1 MQISDMLRQ
10 YNRNLSNSST
20 EELKGAT
27 GMQKLVSTVKELQ
40 NGNIFEGTVS
50 AVKGGKVTLALG
62 NGQTITAQMD
72 GKVNLSIGTPMFFQ
86 VKNNDGNTV
95 SICPYLIEGNTGNPI
110 LLNALTAAGIPV
122 NERNLFMA
130 DTMMKE
136 QLPIDKQSILDMV
149 KVANLNPDVSVK
161 TVVEMVKLG
170 IPVSKAMAMQYE
182 NYLGERQSILKEV
195 NQAMN
200 DLAAVA
206 GKKEL
211 PPEVSVRL
219 NQEIVDTLLAGKG
232 GEKTDIAKNSEVL
245 SDGQVANPSGRPQ
258 PGGLFTAGVLATQQE
273 ANVGQNAG
281 VNQSQS
287 ELLQMAGQTAEAVTV
302 SGQADAQPANMEAA
316 AEGANLQLI
325 NPQSGD
331 MATAGEAGG
340 MLTDVSGMPSEGAR
354 SADASTEAG
363 QLTESAQNVNEQAN
377 ASQPANGAGT
387 LGQLLSEEG
396 LQNLNKLLQNVP
408 TLVESQEL
416 FPGAEEIFVDT
427 MQEESGRLAAQ
438 TEAALAERQSTPS
451 LDANMTVEQFLKAV
465 KLGLAKQQDFGFAG
479 VQKLFASKEYQS
491 LLKNIMEQEW
501 LLKPQELTTGNKI
514 NELYEHLDHQ
524 LHQLESAMHRAGMAT
539 EAFSQTV
546 TSVHNNIEFMNLINQ
561 TYTYVQLP
569 LKLSNQ
575 NANSE
580 LYVYTNKKNLKDPEA
595 EVTAFLHLDME
606 HLGATD
612 VSVKLQ
618 KKHVKTNFYFSDDA
632 SYEVV
637 KQYLPM
643 LEEKLAKKGYI
654 CTLTVNQDGKEMNFV
669 EDFLRKDQPQ
679 VGTLHR
685 YSFDVRT

>member
-40 NGNIFEGTVS
+40 TGNIFEGTVS

-95 SICPYLIEGNTGNPI
+95 SIRPYLIEGNTGNPI

-182 NYLGERQSILKEV
+182 NYLGDRQSILKEV

-232 GEKTDIAKNSEVL
+232 GETPDITKNSEVL
-245 SDGQVANPSGRPQ
+245 SDAQAANPPGKPQ
-258 PGGLFTAGVLATQQE
+258 PGGLFTAGVLAAQQE
-273 ANVGQNAG
+273 ANAGQNTG

-287 ELLQMAGQTAEAVTV
+287 ELLQMAGQTADVV
-302 SGQADAQPANMEAA
+302 SGQADAQTANMETAA
-316 AEGANLQLI
+316 KGLNLQLT

-331 MATAGEAGG
+331 MAAAGEVGG
-340 MLTDVSGMPSEGAR
+340 IPSEGVR
-354 SADASTEAG
+354 PADAGTEAG
-363 QLTESAQNVNEQAN
+363 QPAESAQNVTEQTNAN
-377 ASQPANGAGT
+377 QPANGATT

-408 TLVESQEL
+408 TLVENQEL

-465 KLGLAKQQDFGFAG
+465 KQGLAKQQDFGFAG

-501 LLKPQELTTGNKI
+501 LLKPQELTAGNKI
-514 NELYEHLDHQ
+514 NELYEHLEHQ
-524 LHQLESAMHRAGMAT
+524 LQQLESAMQRAGMAT

-580 LYVYTNKKNLKDPEA
+580 LYVYTNKKNLRDPEA

-606 HLGATD
+606 YLGATD

-637 KQYLPM
+637 KQYLPV

-654 CTLTVNQDGKEMNFV
+654 CTITVNQDGKEMNFV